1 MKFWMIGSGALL
13 ALVFLAG
20 CKLTRAGY
28 ESADYKVVRRSGAF
42 EIRDY
47 PALTLVSTPM
57 TAQRSTD
64 DESFM
69 KLFRYIGGANEAESR
84 IAMTT
89 PVFSDQDGTN
99 RQMSFVVPKK
109 VAAAGAPKAKRDDIA
124 VQTRPAGRFAAYRFS
139 GSWGAERAASA
150 RQKLA
155 DWIAAEKLQPI
166 GDPQMANYDPP
177 FTPAFL
183 RRNEVMMRVKE
194 ASVER

>member
-1 MKFWMIGSGALL
+1 MKLWIPGGFALL

-28 ESADYKVVRRSGAF
+28 ESAGYKVVRRSGAF

-57 TAQRSTD
+57 SATRPTED
-64 DESFM
+64 GSFM
-69 KLFRYIGGANEAESR
+69 RLFRYIGGANEGESK

-89 PVFSDQDGTN
+89 PVFSDQVGTN

-109 VAAAGAPKAKRDDIA
+109 VAASGAPKAKREDIA
-124 VQTRPAGRFAAYRFS
+124 VRTRPAGRFAAYRFS
-139 GSWGAERAASA
+139 GSWGTEHAASA
-150 RQKLA
+150 RHKFEE
-155 DWIAAEKLQPI
+155 WIAAEKLQPI
-166 GDPQMANYDPP
+166 GDPEMANYDPP

-183 RRNEVMMRVKE
+183 RRNEVMVRVKE
-194 ASVER
+194 ESVER

>member
-1 MKFWMIGSGALL
+1 MKLWVLGGLALL
-13 ALVFLAG
+13 ALGFLAG

-28 ESADYKVVRRSGAF
+28 ELAGYKVVRRSGAF

-57 TAQRSTD
+57 AAKQPTD
-64 DESFM
+64 DDSFM
-69 KLFRYIGGANEAESR
+69 RLFRYIGGANEAEKK

-89 PVFSDQDGTN
+89 PVFSDQGGTN

-109 VAAAGAPKAKRDDIA
+109 FAAAGAPKAKRDDIA
-124 VQTRPAGRFAAYRFS
+124 VQTRPAGRFAVYRFS
-139 GSWGAERAASA
+139 GSWGTERAASA

-166 GDPQMANYDPP
+166 GEPVMANYDPP

-183 RRNEVMMRVKE
+183 RRNEVMMRVKQE
-194 ASVER
+194 SVER